1 LKRGPLLRAL
11 LASAAIAA
19 ASALASCDTDG
30 TSAVSGRHMQPLSD
44 RLLAEIESKNMAK
57 ESPILV
63 RIFKEESELEIWKED
78 KTGRFALLNTYPIC
92 RWSGEL
98 GPKFKQGD
106 RQAPEGFYTIT
117 PGLMNPNSN
126 YYLAINTGFP
136 NAYDRANGRTGAFL
150 MIHGD
155 CSSAGCYAMTD
166 EQIAEIYTLARES
179 FFGGQRSFQIQAY
192 PFRMTPLNM
201 ARHRN
206 SPHMAFW
213 KMLKEGYDHFEVT
226 RHEPKVEVCEK
237 RYVFDAEASAKF
249 SPADRCPAYK
259 IPEEIETAV
268 REKQRRDDTKTAE
281 LISRGTPAVAVKT
294 GIDGGMNATFL
305 AAVKSHGGPGATI
318 RTAAGTIPP
327 HVNPPAE
334 RETAGVSMG
343 SATVMSLASAESR
356 LVPAPNSTVQVASA
370 APASSGGVGSFFSKL
385 FGSKSEDQGAA
396 ANASQAS
403 ETSTSKSKR
412 TADAKPGQSAAGA
425 PRPKPEQPREA
436 KATDTA
442 KASASK
448 EETNGEPQRNAA
460 STTGALNGAAPTVP
474 SGGFDSRFGA
484 WN

>member
-1 LKRGPLLRAL
+1 
-11 LASAAIAA
+11 
-19 ASALASCDTDG
+19 
-30 TSAVSGRHMQPLSD
+30 
-44 RLLAEIESKNMAK
+44 
-57 ESPILV
+57 
-63 RIFKEESELEIWKED
+63 
-78 KTGRFALLNTYPIC
+78 
-92 RWSGEL
+92 
-98 GPKFKQGD
+98 
-106 RQAPEGFYTIT
+106 
-117 PGLMNPNSN
+117 
-126 YYLAINTGFP
+126 
-136 NAYDRANGRTGAFL
+136 
-150 MIHGD
+150 
-155 CSSAGCYAMTD
+155 
-166 EQIAEIYTLARES
+166 
-179 FFGGQRSFQIQAY
+179 
-192 PFRMTPLNM
+192 
-201 ARHRN
+201 
-206 SPHMAFW
+206 
-213 KMLKEGYDHFEVT
+213 
-226 RHEPKVEVCEK
+226 
-237 RYVFDAEASAKF
+237 AEASAKF

-281 LISRGTPAVAVKT
+281 LISRGTPAVPVKT

-334 RETAGVSMG
+334 RETAGAGMG

-370 APASSGGVGSFFSKL
+370 APASPGGVGGFFSKL

-403 ETSTSKSKR
+403 ETSASKSKR

-425 PRPKPEQPREA
+425 PRTKPEQPREA

-448 EETNGEPQRNAA
+448 EETKGEPQRNAA
-460 STTGALNGAAPTVP
+460 STTGALNGAASTVP

>member
-1 LKRGPLLRAL
+1 
-11 LASAAIAA
+11 
-19 ASALASCDTDG
+19 
-30 TSAVSGRHMQPLSD
+30 MQPLSD
-44 RLLAEIESKNMAK
+44 RMLAEIETKNMAK

-78 KTGRFALLNTYPIC
+78 KSGRFALLHTYPIC

-117 PGLMNPNSN
+117 PGLMNPNSS

-166 EQIAEIYTLARES
+166 EQVAEIYALARES
-179 FFGGQRSFQIQAY
+179 FFGGQKSFQIQAY

-213 KMLKEGYDHFEVT
+213 KMLKQGYDHFEVA
-226 RHEPKVEVCEK
+226 RLEPKVDVCEK
-237 RYVFDAEASAKF
+237 RYVFDAESSGRF
-249 SPADRCPAYK
+249 SPADRCPAYRV
-259 IPEEIETAV
+259 PEEIAAAV
-268 REKQRRDDTKTAE
+268 SERQRRDEIRTAE
-281 LISRGTPAVAVKT
+281 LITRGTPAAPIKM

-305 AAVKSHGGPGATI
+305 TAVKNHGGPGAPI
-318 RTAAGTIPP
+318 RTAVGTIPP
-327 HVNPPAE
+327 HVNPP
-334 RETAGVSMG
+334 RESET
-343 SATVMSLASAESR
+343 SAATTFSLASTESR
-356 LVPAPNSTVQVASA
+356 PATAPRSTVQVASA
-370 APASSGGVGSFFSKL
+370 APASSGGVGGFFSNL
-385 FGSKSEDQGAA
+385 FGSKAEDPGAA
-396 ANASQAS
+396 SASTQPAQ
-403 ETSTSKSKR
+403 TSSKR
-412 TADAKPGQSAAGA
+412 AGAKPGQSAAR
-425 PRPKPEQPREA
+425 PRPEPQPTETKTVVNNAA
-436 KATDTA
+436 KAP
-442 KASASK
+442 KQ
-448 EETNGEPQRNAA
+448 ETNGEPQRNTA
-460 STTGALNGAAPTVP
+460 SATSLLSGAAPTVP